1 MVEGKDHPKELG
13 KSAYNKNGGDTC
25 GLLLRMEREIW
36 VSGRELVLNSVFCIL
51 QKIIVLRKV
60 GCFTVAVIKKR
71 RYWPNNVD
79 GEVMKGQ
86 FGRKEVGY
94 TDNISLLID
103 G

>member
-1 MVEGKDHPKELG
+1 M
-13 KSAYNKNGGDTC
+13 
-25 GLLLRMEREIW
+25 
-36 VSGRELVLNSVFCIL
+36 LNSVFCIL

-60 GCFTVAVIKKR
+60 GCFTLAVVKKR

-79 GEVMKGQ
+79 GEVVKDH
-86 FGRKEVGY
+86 FVRKEVGY